1 MSKKIIG
8 FSKLSKEEK
17 IELICSN
24 YLGNCK
30 EDLEILD
37 KYLNNDINIQSIHD
51 TFSENTLSN
60 FYFPF
65 SVAPNFLINNKN
77 YCLPMVIEESSVIAA
92 ASNSAK
98 FWYNRGGFRAKV
110 ISSEKIGQIHFL
122 FNGEFQKIKKFID
135 DSKSKLIDAT
145 SKISSKMI
153 KRGGGIN
160 SINLIDMSR
169 KYNNYYQLSVSFN
182 TVDSMGANFINSC
195 LEIIAKKMCEEIK
208 IPEYLTEKE
217 KDINIIMSIVSNST
231 PNCIV
236 EANAECQIDEIGEI
250 NGLNSKEFAEKFFHA
265 VEISKID
272 LGRAVTNNKGIMN
285 GVDSILISTG
295 NDFRAVEAS
304 VHSFACKDG
313 EYKGLTECS
322 IDNNIFSIKLTLPI
336 SIGTV
341 GGITDLHPMV
351 KLSHKLLGKP
361 NSSSLMEIT
370 ASAGLAQNFAAIKS
384 LITAGIQKGHM
395 KMHLINLLKK
405 NNATENQIEN
415 AKVFFKEKKIT
426 SKAVQDFLNLN

>member
-1 MSKKIIG
+1 MYKR
-8 FSKLSKEEK
+8 
-17 IELICSN
+17 
-24 YLGNCK
+24 
-30 EDLEILD
+30 
-37 KYLNNDINIQSIHD
+37 Q
-51 TFSENTLSN
+51 
-60 FYFPF
+60 
-65 SVAPNFLINNKN
+65 A
-77 YCLPMVIEESSVIAA
+77 
-92 ASNSAK
+92 
-98 FWYNRGGFRAKV
+98 
-110 ISSEKIGQIHFL
+110 
-122 FNGEFQKIKKFID
+122 
-135 DSKSKLIDAT
+135 

-169 KYNNYYQLSVSFN
+169 KYNNYYQLSISFN

-195 LEIIAKKMCEEIK
+195 LEIITKKMCEEIK

-217 KDINIIMSIVSNST
+217 KDINIIMSILSNST

-236 EANAECQIDEIGEI
+236 KANAECQIDEIGEI

-361 NSSSLMEIT
+361 NSSSLMEII

>member
-98 FWYNRGGFRAKV
+98 FWYDKGGFRAKV

-195 LEIIAKKMCEEIK
+195 LEIITKKMCEEIK

-361 NSSSLMEIT
+361 NSSSLMEII

-415 AKVFFKEKKIT
+415 AKVFFKEKEIT

>member
-98 FWYNRGGFRAKV
+98 FWYDRGGFRAKV

>member
-8 FSKLSKEEK
+8 FSKLSKQEK
-17 IELICSN
+17 IEWICSN
-24 YLGNCK
+24 YLDNSK
-30 EDLEILD
+30 EDIEILD

-77 YCLPMVIEESSVIAA
+77 YCLPMVIEESSVVAA
-92 ASNSAK
+92 ACNSAK
-98 FWYNRGGFRAKV
+98 FWYDKGGFRAEV

-135 DSKSKLIDAT
+135 DNKSKLIDAT

-153 KRGGGIN
+153 NRGGGIN

-169 KYNNYYQLSVSFN
+169 KYNNYYQLSISFN

-195 LEIIAKKMCEEIK
+195 LEIITKKMCEEIK
-208 IPEYLTEKE
+208 ISNYLTEKE
-217 KDINIIMSIVSNST
+217 KDVNIIMSILSNST

-236 EANAECQIDEIGEI
+236 KANAECKIDEIGEI

-285 GVDSILISTG
+285 GVDSILLSTG

-322 IDNNIFSIKLTLPI
+322 IDNNIFSIQLTLPI

-341 GGITDLHPMV
+341 GGITDLHPMI

-361 NSSSLMEIT
+361 NSSSLMEII

-384 LITAGIQKGHM
+384 LITTGIQKGHM

-405 NNATENQIEN
+405 NNATENQIKN
-415 AKVFFKEKKIT
+415 AKVFFKEKEIT
-426 SKAVQDFLNLN
+426 NKDVQDFLNLN

>member
-8 FSKLSKEEK
+8 FSKLSKQEK
-17 IELICSN
+17 IEWICSN
-24 YLGNCK
+24 YLDNSK

-98 FWYNRGGFRAKV
+98 FWYDKGGFRAKV

-169 KYNNYYQLSVSFN
+169 KYNNYYQLSISFN

-195 LEIIAKKMCEEIK
+195 LEIITKKMCEEIK

-217 KDINIIMSIVSNST
+217 KDINIIMSILSNST

-236 EANAECQIDEIGEI
+236 KANAECQIDEIGEI

-361 NSSSLMEIT
+361 NSSSLMEII

>member
-8 FSKLSKEEK
+8 FSKLSKKEK
-17 IELICSN
+17 IEGICSN
-24 YLGNCK
+24 YLGNSK

-37 KYLNNDINIQSIHD
+37 KYLNNDIKIQSIHD

-77 YCLPMVIEESSVIAA
+77 YCLPMVIEESSVVAA
-92 ASNSAK
+92 ACNSAK
-98 FWYNRGGFRAKV
+98 FWYDKGGFRAEV

-135 DSKSKLIDAT
+135 DNKSKLIDST

-169 KYNNYYQLSVSFN
+169 KYNNYYQLSISFN

-195 LEIIAKKMCEEIK
+195 LEIITKKMCEEIK

-217 KDINIIMSIVSNST
+217 KDINIIMSILSNST

-236 EANAECQIDEIGEI
+236 KANAECQIDEIGEI

-322 IDNNIFSIKLTLPI
+322 IDNNIFSIKLTLPL

-351 KLSHKLLGKP
+351 RLSHKLLGKP
-361 NSSSLMEIT
+361 NSSSLMEII

-415 AKVFFKEKKIT
+415 AKVFFKEKEIT
-426 SKAVQDFLNLN
+426 SNAVQDYLNLN

>member
-8 FSKLSKEEK
+8 FSKLSKQEK
-17 IELICSN
+17 IEWICSN
-24 YLGNCK
+24 YLDNSK
-30 EDLEILD
+30 EDIEILD

-98 FWYNRGGFRAKV
+98 FWYDKGGFRAKV

-169 KYNNYYQLSVSFN
+169 KYNNYYQLSISFN

-195 LEIIAKKMCEEIK
+195 LEIITKKMCEEIK

-217 KDINIIMSIVSNST
+217 KDINIIMSILSNST

-236 EANAECQIDEIGEI
+236 KANAECQIDEIGEI

-272 LGRAVTNNKGIMN
+272 LP
-285 GVDSILISTG
+285 L
-295 NDFRAVEAS
+295 
-304 VHSFACKDG
+304 
-313 EYKGLTECS
+313 
-322 IDNNIFSIKLTLPI
+322 
-336 SIGTV
+336 
-341 GGITDLHPMV
+341 
-351 KLSHKLLGKP
+351 
-361 NSSSLMEIT
+361 
-370 ASAGLAQNFAAIKS
+370 
-384 LITAGIQKGHM
+384 
-395 KMHLINLLKK
+395 
-405 NNATENQIEN
+405 
-415 AKVFFKEKKIT
+415 
-426 SKAVQDFLNLN
+426 

>member
-8 FSKLSKEEK
+8 FSKLAKQEK
-17 IELICSN
+17 IEWICSN
-24 YLGNCK
+24 YLGNSK

-77 YCLPMVIEESSVIAA
+77 YCLPMVIEESSVVAA

-98 FWYNRGGFRAKV
+98 FWYDKGGFRAEV

-135 DSKSKLIDAT
+135 DNKSKLIDAT

-153 KRGGGIN
+153 NRGGGIN

-169 KYNNYYQLSVSFN
+169 KYNNYYQLSISFN

-195 LEIIAKKMCEEIK
+195 LEIITKKMCEEIK
-208 IPEYLTEKE
+208 ISEYLTEKE
-217 KDINIIMSIVSNST
+217 KDINIIMSILSNST

-236 EANAECQIDEIGEI
+236 KANAECQIDEIGEI

-322 IDNNIFSIKLTLPI
+322 IDNNIFSIKLTLPL

-351 KLSHKLLGKP
+351 RLSHKLLGKP
-361 NSSSLMEIT
+361 NSSSLMEII

-415 AKVFFKEKKIT
+415 AKVFFKEKEIT
-426 SKAVQDFLNLN
+426 SNAVQDFLNLN

>member
-8 FSKLSKEEK
+8 FSKLSKQEK
-17 IELICSN
+17 IEWICSN
-24 YLGNCK
+24 YLDNSK
-30 EDLEILD
+30 EDIEILD
-37 KYLNNDINIQSIHD
+37 KYLNNDINIQSMHD

-77 YCLPMVIEESSVIAA
+77 YCLPMVIEESSVVAA
-92 ASNSAK
+92 ACNSAK
-98 FWYNRGGFRAKV
+98 FWYDKGGFRAEV

-122 FNGEFQKIKKFID
+122 FNGEFQKIKKFIYD
-135 DSKSKLIDAT
+135 NKSKLIDAT

-153 KRGGGIN
+153 NRGGGIN

-169 KYNNYYQLSVSFN
+169 KYNNYYQLSISFN

-195 LEIIAKKMCEEIK
+195 LEIITKKMCEEIK
-208 IPEYLTEKE
+208 ISNYLTEKE
-217 KDINIIMSIVSNST
+217 KDVNIIMSILSNST

-236 EANAECQIDEIGEI
+236 KANAKCKIDEIGEI

-285 GVDSILISTG
+285 GVDSILLSTG

-322 IDNNIFSIKLTLPI
+322 IDNNIFSIQLKLPI

-341 GGITDLHPMV
+341 GGITDLHPMI

-361 NSSSLMEIT
+361 NSSSLMEII

-384 LITAGIQKGHM
+384 LITTGIQKGHM

-405 NNATENQIEN
+405 NNATENQIKN
-415 AKVFFKEKKIT
+415 AKVFFKEKEIT
-426 SKAVQDFLNLN
+426 NKDVQDFLNSN

>member
-98 FWYNRGGFRAKV
+98 FWYDKGGFRAKV

-169 KYNNYYQLSVSFN
+169 KYNNYYQLSISFN

-195 LEIIAKKMCEEIK
+195 LEIITKKMCEEIK

-250 NGLNSKEFAEKFFHA
+250 NGLNSNEFAEKFFHA

-405 NNATENQIEN
+405 NNATENQIKN

>member
-8 FSKLSKEEK
+8 FSKLSKQEK
-17 IELICSN
+17 IEWICSN
-24 YLGNCK
+24 YLDNSK
-30 EDLEILD
+30 EDIEILD

-77 YCLPMVIEESSVIAA
+77 YCLPMVIEESSVVAA
-92 ASNSAK
+92 ACNSAK
-98 FWYNRGGFRAKV
+98 FWYDKGGFRAEV

-135 DSKSKLIDAT
+135 DNKSKLIDAT

-153 KRGGGIN
+153 NRGGGIN

-169 KYNNYYQLSVSFN
+169 KYNNYYQLSISFN

-195 LEIIAKKMCEEIK
+195 LEIITKKMCEEIK
-208 IPEYLTEKE
+208 ISNYLTEKE
-217 KDINIIMSIVSNST
+217 KDVNIIMSILSNST

-236 EANAECQIDEIGEI
+236 KANAECKIDEIGEI

-285 GVDSILISTG
+285 GVDSILLSTG

-322 IDNNIFSIKLTLPI
+322 IDNNIFSIQLTLPI

-341 GGITDLHPMV
+341 GGITDLHPMI

-361 NSSSLMEIT
+361 NSSSLMEII

-384 LITAGIQKGHM
+384 LITTGIQKGHM

-405 NNATENQIEN
+405 NNATENQIKN
-415 AKVFFKEKKIT
+415 AKVFFKEKEIT
-426 SKAVQDFLNLN
+426 NKDVQDFLNSN

>member
-8 FSKLSKEEK
+8 FSKLSKQEK
-17 IELICSN
+17 LEWICSN
-24 YLGNCK
+24 YLDNSK
-30 EDLEILD
+30 EDIEILD

-98 FWYNRGGFRAKV
+98 FWYDKGGFRAKV

-169 KYNNYYQLSVSFN
+169 KYNNYYQLSISFN

-195 LEIIAKKMCEEIK
+195 LEIITKKMCEEIK

-217 KDINIIMSIVSNST
+217 KDINIIMSILSNST

-236 EANAECQIDEIGEI
+236 KANAECQIDEIGEI

-361 NSSSLMEIT
+361 NSSSLMEII

>member
-8 FSKLSKEEK
+8 FSKLSKQEK
-17 IELICSN
+17 IEWICSN
-24 YLGNCK
+24 YLDNSK
-30 EDLEILD
+30 EDIEILD

-77 YCLPMVIEESSVIAA
+77 YCLPMVIEESSVVAA
-92 ASNSAK
+92 ACNSAK
-98 FWYNRGGFRAKV
+98 FWYDKGGFRAEV

-135 DSKSKLIDAT
+135 DNKSKLIDAT

-153 KRGGGIN
+153 NRGGGIN

-169 KYNNYYQLSVSFN
+169 KYNNYYQLSISFN

-195 LEIIAKKMCEEIK
+195 LEIITKKMCEEIK
-208 IPEYLTEKE
+208 ISNYLTEKE
-217 KDINIIMSIVSNST
+217 KDVNIIMSILSNST

-236 EANAECQIDEIGEI
+236 KANAECKIDEIGEI

-285 GVDSILISTG
+285 GVDSILLSTG

-322 IDNNIFSIKLTLPI
+322 IDNNIFSIQLTLPI

-341 GGITDLHPMV
+341 GGITDLHPMI

-361 NSSSLMEIT
+361 NSSSLMEII

-384 LITAGIQKGHM
+384 LITTGIQKGHM

-405 NNATENQIEN
+405 NNATENQIKN
-415 AKVFFKEKKIT
+415 AKVFFKEKEIT
-426 SKAVQDFLNLN
+426 NKNVQDFLNLN

>member
-8 FSKLSKEEK
+8 FSKLSKQEK
-17 IELICSN
+17 IEWICSN
-24 YLGNCK
+24 YLGNSK

-77 YCLPMVIEESSVIAA
+77 YCLPMVIEESSVVAA

-98 FWYNRGGFRAKV
+98 FWYDKGGFRAEV

-135 DSKSKLIDAT
+135 DNKSKLIDAT

-153 KRGGGIN
+153 NRGGGIN

-169 KYNNYYQLSVSFN
+169 KYNNYYQLSISFN

-195 LEIIAKKMCEEIK
+195 LEIITKKMCEEIK
-208 IPEYLTEKE
+208 ISEYLTEKE
-217 KDINIIMSIVSNST
+217 KDINIIMSILSNST

-236 EANAECQIDEIGEI
+236 KANAECQIDEIGEI

-322 IDNNIFSIKLTLPI
+322 IDNNIFSIKLTLPL

-351 KLSHKLLGKP
+351 RLSHKLLGKP
-361 NSSSLMEIT
+361 NSSSLMEII

-415 AKVFFKEKKIT
+415 AKVFFKEKEIT
-426 SKAVQDFLNLN
+426 SNAVQDFLNLN

>member
-8 FSKLSKEEK
+8 FSKLSKQEK
-17 IELICSN
+17 IEWICSN
-24 YLGNCK
+24 YLDNSK
-30 EDLEILD
+30 EDIGILD

-77 YCLPMVIEESSVIAA
+77 YCLPMVIEESSVVAA
-92 ASNSAK
+92 ACNSAK
-98 FWYNRGGFRAKV
+98 FWYDKGGFRAEV

-122 FNGEFQKIKKFID
+122 FSGEFQKIKKFID

-153 KRGGGIN
+153 NRGGGIN

-169 KYNNYYQLSVSFN
+169 KYNNYYQLSISFN

-195 LEIIAKKMCEEIK
+195 LEIITKKMCEEIK
-208 IPEYLTEKE
+208 ISNYLTEKE
-217 KDINIIMSIVSNST
+217 KDVNIIMSILSNST

-236 EANAECQIDEIGEI
+236 KANAECKIDEIGEI

-285 GVDSILISTG
+285 GVDSILLSTG

-322 IDNNIFSIKLTLPI
+322 IDNNIFSIKLTLPL

-351 KLSHKLLGKP
+351 RLSHKLLGKP
-361 NSSSLMEIT
+361 NSSSLMEII

-405 NNATENQIEN
+405 NNATENQIKN
-415 AKVFFKEKKIT
+415 AKVFFKEKEIT

>member
-1 MSKKIIG
+1 VSKKIIG
-8 FSKLSKEEK
+8 FSKLSKQEK
-17 IELICSN
+17 IEWICSN
-24 YLGNCK
+24 YLDNSK
-30 EDLEILD
+30 EDIEILD
-37 KYLNNDINIQSIHD
+37 KYLNNDINIQSMHD

-77 YCLPMVIEESSVIAA
+77 YCLPMVIEESSVVAA
-92 ASNSAK
+92 ACNSAK
-98 FWYNRGGFRAKV
+98 FWYDKGGFRAEV

-135 DSKSKLIDAT
+135 DNKSKLIDAT

-153 KRGGGIN
+153 NRGGGIN

-169 KYNNYYQLSVSFN
+169 KYNNYYQLSISFN

-195 LEIIAKKMCEEIK
+195 LEIITKKMCEEIK
-208 IPEYLTEKE
+208 ISNYLTEKE
-217 KDINIIMSIVSNST
+217 KDVNIIMSILSNST

-236 EANAECQIDEIGEI
+236 KANAKCKIDEIGEI

-285 GVDSILISTG
+285 GVDSILLSTG

-322 IDNNIFSIKLTLPI
+322 IDNNIFSIQLKLPI

-341 GGITDLHPMV
+341 GGITDLHPMI

-361 NSSSLMEIT
+361 NSSSLMEII

-384 LITAGIQKGHM
+384 LITTGIQKGHM

-405 NNATENQIEN
+405 NNATENQIKN
-415 AKVFFKEKKIT
+415 AKVFFKEKEIT
-426 SKAVQDFLNLN
+426 NKDVQDFLNSN

>member
-8 FSKLSKEEK
+8 FSKLSRQVK
-17 IELICSN
+17 IEWICSN
-24 YLGNCK
+24 YLGNSK

-77 YCLPMVIEESSVIAA
+77 YCLPMVIEESSVVAA
-92 ASNSAK
+92 ACNSAK
-98 FWYNRGGFRAKV
+98 FWYDKGGFRAEV

-153 KRGGGIN
+153 ERGGGIN

-169 KYNNYYQLSVSFN
+169 KYNNYYQLSISFN
-182 TVDSMGANFINSC
+182 TIDSMGANFINSC
-195 LEIIAKKMCEEIK
+195 LEIISKKMCEEIK

-217 KDINIIMSIVSNST
+217 KDINIIMSILSNST

-236 EANAECQIDEIGEI
+236 KANAECQIDEIGEI
-250 NGLNSKEFAEKFFHA
+250 NGLNSKEFVEKFFHA

-361 NSSSLMEIT
+361 NSSSLMEII

>member
-17 IELICSN
+17 IEWICSN
-24 YLGNCK
+24 YLDNSK
-30 EDLEILD
+30 EDIEILD

-98 FWYNRGGFRAKV
+98 FWYDKGGFRAKV

-169 KYNNYYQLSVSFN
+169 KYNNYYQLSISFN

-195 LEIIAKKMCEEIK
+195 LEIITKKMCEEIK

-217 KDINIIMSIVSNST
+217 KDINIIMSILSNST

-236 EANAECQIDEIGEI
+236 KANAECQIDEIGEI

-361 NSSSLMEIT
+361 NSSSLMEII

>member
-1 MSKKIIG
+1 M
-8 FSKLSKEEK
+8 
-17 IELICSN
+17 
-24 YLGNCK
+24 GNSK

-77 YCLPMVIEESSVIAA
+77 YCLPMVIEESSVVAA
-92 ASNSAK
+92 ACNSAK
-98 FWYNRGGFRAKV
+98 FWYDKGGFRAEV

-135 DSKSKLIDAT
+135 DNKSKLIDAT

-153 KRGGGIN
+153 NRGGGIN

-169 KYNNYYQLSVSFN
+169 KYNNYYQLSISFN

-195 LEIIAKKMCEEIK
+195 LEIITKKMCEEIK
-208 IPEYLTEKE
+208 ISNYLTEKE
-217 KDINIIMSIVSNST
+217 KDVNIIMSILSNST

-236 EANAECQIDEIGEI
+236 KANAECKIDEIGEI

-285 GVDSILISTG
+285 GVDSILLSTG

-322 IDNNIFSIKLTLPI
+322 IDNNIFSIQLTLPI

-341 GGITDLHPMV
+341 GGITDLHPMI

-361 NSSSLMEIT
+361 NSSSLMEII

-384 LITAGIQKGHM
+384 LITTGIQKGHM

-405 NNATENQIEN
+405 NNATENQIKN
-415 AKVFFKEKKIT
+415 AKVFFKEKEIT
-426 SKAVQDFLNLN
+426 NKDVQDFLNLN